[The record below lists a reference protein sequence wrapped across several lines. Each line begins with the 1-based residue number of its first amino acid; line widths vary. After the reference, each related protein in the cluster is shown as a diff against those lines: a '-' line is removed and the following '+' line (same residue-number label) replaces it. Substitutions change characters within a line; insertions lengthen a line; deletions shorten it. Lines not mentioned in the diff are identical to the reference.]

1 MDGRQLTRITPTD
14 MELTVDPGM
23 RWGEMPREDL
33 MAKFEETYTGERPA
47 DLVSH
52 FIRGEIMDRR
62 YDKPLFE
69 DEAPRGRVNQPA
81 GYLELIHNGHRG
93 AEEVERPEQF
103 LGIGGYEE
111 IDPRGVAQDPNMEL
125 MKDQAAAR
133 MRFVN
138 WKPDSNESVT
148 GLGRSE
154 SQVIADNLKVRQWW
168 RKNLVIFDRQLDGKQ
183 NGLRRTYE
191 HRSAVEKQEQDKTYG
206 DKIKDYA
213 LTPQRKANV
222 HKTNKNPLDF
232 ADDAFDQ
239 DLKYAVYGQA
249 CRKQQRVGP
258 HNHAASEVD
267 RQVDNAEDKTPTFR
281 QVAQSVKCV
290 VRARK
295 ELQAAQQHNTVDVQ
309 AAKESISFK
318 QRAQSD
324 ISRTLREQHMNH
336 SVLPAL
342 SDMMARATPNMIER
356 AHGVRTVDNDSVTA
370 PHHFLNAE
378 IIRKAAA
385 AGDMSVVKRSIQR
398 DAEVLNSPQEAD
410 ERARRVAKAASRQ
423 QGDNR
428 GLVVSDRVADE
439 TYQTKSYRNRGIER
453 ARLGTNADTQHMVSQ
468 EDSTRTRKTQLGLP
482 GVVDQTLFAQGA
494 VFGENQYKDRKLG
507 GMGQKYTWHLG
518 DREGQDR
525 VDVRGA

>member
-1 MDGRQLTRITPTD
+1 

-23 RWGEMPREDL
+23 RWGEMPKEDL

-69 DEAPRGRVNQPA
+69 DEAPRGRVNQQA

-103 LGIGGYEE
+103 LGFGGYED

-125 MKDQAAAR
+125 LKDQAAAR

-138 WKPDSNESVT
+138 WNPDSTESVT

-168 RKNLVIFDRQLDGKQ
+168 RKNLIIFDRQLDGKH

-191 HRSAVEKQEQDKTYG
+191 HRPAVEKQEQDKTYG
-206 DKIKDYA
+206 DRIKDWA
-213 LTPQRKANV
+213 LTPQRRANV
-222 HKTNKNPLDF
+222 HKPNVNPLDF
-232 ADDAFDQ
+232 QDEAFDQ
-239 DLKYAVYGQA
+239 DLKYAKYGQA

-258 HNHAASEVD
+258 HNHAPAEVD

-281 QVAQSVKCV
+281 QVAQSVKSV
-290 VRARK
+290 ARARK

-309 AAKESISFK
+309 AAQESRAFK

-324 ISRTLREQHMNH
+324 ITRTLHEQHMNH
-336 SVLPAL
+336 SVMPAVA
-342 SDMMARATPNMIER
+342 DMQARANPGLVER
-356 AHGVRTVDNDSVTA
+356 AHGVRVADNDGVTSS
-370 PHHFLNAE
+370 HHFLNAE
-378 IIRKAAA
+378 IIRKAAS

-398 DAEVLNSPQEAD
+398 DAETAVGPQEAD

-428 GLVVSDRVADE
+428 ELVVSDRVADA
-439 TYQTKSYRNRGIER
+439 TFVTKSYRNRGIER
-453 ARLGTNADTQHMVSQ
+453 ARAGTGIDTQHVVAD
-468 EDSTRTRKTQLGLP
+468 EDPTRTRKAQHGLP
-482 GVVDQTLFAQGA
+482 GVVDQAMFEQGGK
-494 VFGENQYKDRKLG
+494 FGENQYKDRKLG
-507 GMGQKYTWHLG
+507 GMGGKYTWHLG
-518 DREGQDR
+518 EREGQER